1 MKNAMMVMEMVM
13 RGLCVED
20 SRVVKGAWLATKS
33 AVDTYEEGYEEIVS
47 RDTKRAKIA
56 PPRSGSGQAARRPP
70 CRSSIDPRKPGD
82 KKTVRYA
89 SSMRWRANP
98 ATG

>member
-13 RGLCVED
+13 RGFSVGD
-20 SRVVKGAWLATKS
+20 SRVVKGAWI
-33 AVDTYEEGYEEIVS
+33 DTYEEGYEEIVS

-70 CRSSIDPRKPGD
+70 CRIEHRPSEPG
-82 KKTVRYA
+82 R
-89 SSMRWRANP
+89 
-98 ATG
+98 

>member
-56 PPRSGSGQAARRPP
+56 PPRSGSGGSGQAARRPP
-70 CRSSIDPRKPGD
+70 CRIEHRPSE
-82 KKTVRYA
+82 
-89 SSMRWRANP
+89 
-98 ATG
+98 TGR

>member
-13 RGLCVED
+13 WGLWVED

-33 AVDTYEEGYEEIVS
+33 AVDIYEEGYEEIVS

-56 PPRSGSGQAARRPP
+56 PPRSGSGQAARRSA
-70 CRSSIDPRKPGD
+70 CRIEHRPSE
-82 KKTVRYA
+82 
-89 SSMRWRANP
+89 
-98 ATG
+98 TGR

>member
-13 RGLCVED
+13 WGLWVED
-20 SRVVKGAWLATKS
+20 SCVVKGAWLATKS

-56 PPRSGSGQAARRPP
+56 LPRSGSGQGARRSA
-70 CRSSIDPRKPGD
+70 CRIEHRPSE
-82 KKTVRYA
+82 
-89 SSMRWRANP
+89 
-98 ATG
+98 TGR

>member
-13 RGLCVED
+13 RGFWVED

-47 RDTKRAKIA
+47 MTRNRC
-56 PPRSGSGQAARRPP
+56 S
-70 CRSSIDPRKPGD
+70 
-82 KKTVRYA
+82 
-89 SSMRWRANP
+89 
-98 ATG
+98 

>member
-13 RGLCVED
+13 RGLWVDD
-20 SRVVKGAWLATKS
+20 SYAVKRMWLAIKS
-33 AVDTYEEGYEEIVS
+33 TVDTYEQGYEEIVS

-89 SSMRWRANP
+89 SSMRWRASP

>member
-1 MKNAMMVMEMVM
+1 MKSAMMVMEMVM
-13 RGLCVED
+13 WGLWVGD

-33 AVDTYEEGYEEIVS
+33 AVDIYEEGYEEIVS

-70 CRSSIDPRKPGD
+70 CRIEHRPSE
-82 KKTVRYA
+82 
-89 SSMRWRANP
+89 
-98 ATG
+98 TGR

>member
-13 RGLCVED
+13 RGFWVDDLYA
-20 SRVVKGAWLATKS
+20 VKGMWLAMKS
-33 AVDTYEEGYEEIVS
+33 AFDTYEEGYEEIVP

-56 PPRSGSGQAARRPP
+56 PPRGGSGGPRAGQHAE
-70 CRSSIDPRKPGD
+70 SSIDPRKPGD
-82 KKTVRYA
+82 KKTMRYA

>member
-13 RGLCVED
+13 WGLWVED

-56 PPRSGSGQAARRPP
+56 PPRSGSGQPRAGQHAG
-70 CRSSIDPRKPGD
+70 SSIDPRKPGD
-82 KKTVRYA
+82 KKTMRYA
-89 SSMRWRANP
+89 SSMR
-98 ATG
+98 

>member
-13 RGLCVED
+13 WGLWVED

-33 AVDTYEEGYEEIVS
+33 AFDTYEQRYEEIVS

-56 PPRSGSGQAARRPP
+56 P
-70 CRSSIDPRKPGD
+70 
-82 KKTVRYA
+82 
-89 SSMRWRANP
+89 
-98 ATG
+98 

>member
-13 RGLCVED
+13 RGFWVED

-33 AVDTYEEGYEEIVS
+33 AVDIYEEGYEEIVS

-56 PPRSGSGQAARRPP
+56 PPRSGSGQDRSACRIEHRP
-70 CRSSIDPRKPGD
+70 SE
-82 KKTVRYA
+82 
-89 SSMRWRANP
+89 
-98 ATG
+98 TGR

>member
-13 RGLCVED
+13 WGLWVGD

-33 AVDTYEEGYEEIVS
+33 TVDTYEEGYEEIVS

-56 PPRSGSGQAARRPP
+56 PPRSGSGQAARRSTCKIEHRP
-70 CRSSIDPRKPGD
+70 SE
-82 KKTVRYA
+82 
-89 SSMRWRANP
+89 
-98 ATG
+98 TGR

>member
-47 RDTKRAKIA
+47 MTRN
-56 PPRSGSGQAARRPP
+56 GRR
-70 CRSSIDPRKPGD
+70 
-82 KKTVRYA
+82 
-89 SSMRWRANP
+89 
-98 ATG
+98 